1 MTNRF
6 DWKPSISVM
15 LPDFCGERMLDLRN
29 NGIEFMELT
38 GCRTD
43 EFDGFDIRSKEIFKT
58 ASDFGVTIRSVHL
71 PFYPT
76 VDPASEI
83 EDRRRLFVDMQSELL
98 KICADKGAQ
107 IAVVH
112 PSSEPYTEEKRSVNL
127 DFAIDSL
134 GKINEVART
143 NGIKLAIENLPRS
156 CIARDSIEIRKIAK
170 ALPDAYFCFDSN
182 HSLIDSNLDIITA
195 MGSRIIATHISD
207 YEFIDEMHLFP
218 GEGKCIWQDIMKK
231 LEEVNYQGTWN
242 YEIKDCSSIPAKKF
256 KSNFEDLLSGRIL

>member
-1 MTNRF
+1 MEEF
-6 DWKPSISVM
+6 Q
-15 LPDFCGERMLDLRN
+15 N
-29 NGIEFMELT
+29 NGIRFMELT

-43 EFDGFDIRSKEIFKT
+43 EFDGFEIRSKEIFKT

-76 VDPASEI
+76 IDPASEI
-83 EDRRRLFVDMQSELL
+83 ESRRKLFVDMQSELI
-98 KICADKGAQ
+98 KICADRGAQ

-112 PSSEPYTEEKRSVNL
+112 PSSEPYTEEKRAKNL
-127 DFAIDSL
+127 EFAIDSL
-134 GKINEVART
+134 GNINEVAKA
-143 NGIKLAIENLPRS
+143 NGIKLAVENLPRS
-156 CIARDSIEIRKIAK
+156 CIARDCIEIRKISE

-218 GEGKCIWQDIMKK
+218 GEGKCRWQDIMKK
-231 LEEVNYQGTWN
+231 LEEVGYSGTWN
-242 YEIKDCSSIPAKKF
+242 YEIKDCSSVPAGKF
-256 KSNFEDLLSGRIL
+256 RNNFENLLSGRIL